1 MSSRLV
7 TGILLD
13 EHSRVSIDDLCSACQ
28 VQSEWVFE
36 LVEEGV
42 IEEAILLEDI
52 YFFTGHDLSRIR
64 IVKNLQNDLGV
75 NIAGAA
81 LALELMD
88 ELESLRK

>member
-1 MSSRLV
+1 MSSRLL
-7 TGILLD
+7 TGVLLD
-13 EHSRVSIDDLCSACQ
+13 EQSRVSIDDLCNACQ
-28 VQSEWVFE
+28 VESSWVFE

-42 IEEAILLEDI
+42 IEEATIFKEV
-52 YFFTGHDLSRIR
+52 YFFTGNDLSRIR

-88 ELESLRK
+88 ELDKLRK